1 MKRALTN
8 KKVIIIIYSALFATL
23 FLIGCFISYN
33 ATQNRC
39 YKKGGKPIT
48 RYVLGIPTEIYC
60 EMPNE

>member
-1 MKRALTN
+1 MNRVLTD
-8 KKVIIIIYSALFATL
+8 KKVITIIYSALFVAL

-60 EMPNE
+60 EMSNE